1 MRRLPEAPKLFEK
14 FTKDFQQVTCQ
25 KDRVFQRDLLK
36 QSGTN
41 RNCSIANES
50 IEQVH
55 HRLADAVG
63 LRALGFGTRMIDVL
77 DRPQVEFV
85 LVSFRIATMLAAM
98 VG

>member
-1 MRRLPEAPKLFEK
+1 
-14 FTKDFQQVTCQ
+14 
-25 KDRVFQRDLLK
+25 LLK
-36 QSGTN
+36 QIGTN
-41 RNCSIANES
+41 RNCAIANES

-63 LRALGFGTRMIDVL
+63 VRALGFGTRMIDVL
-77 DRPQVEFV
+77 DRKVEFV